1 MTPLAGGRTTLSLP
15 LVHRQA
21 GLTMI
26 ELMIAMALG
35 LLLMLVA
42 TSLLLS
48 SKAGYVAEDQ
58 IVQIHETGRYA
69 TEVLARAI
77 RQTGYEH
84 MDGERVAIMATADL
98 TANVA
103 GLDAMTLKK
112 TGAGLTSA
120 TSGDAVNGSDV
131 LAVRFFGDDAGDGNN
146 GTILNCA
153 GLAVSA
159 MTATGSAEQDRGW
172 SIFYVAK
179 DSAGEPELRC
189 KYQTKSGWNAD
200 AIARGVESF
209 QVLYGVDVHGGGTP
223 DQFINARD
231 VDALDDRLAL
241 NGNNAVERLADL
253 NRKTYW
259 KKVRSIRFS
268 LLVRGSQKAR
278 DDALTD
284 EYHLFGPVY
293 SRMQAD
299 SDKGVFITEQS
310 LPVATRDYIRKI
322 FTQTIQLRNDAA
334 GSDA

>member
-1 MTPLAGGRTTLSLP
+1 MNSLANQSAALQRVRCQS
-15 LVHRQA
+15 
-21 GLTMI
+21 GLTMV

-35 LLLMLVA
+35 LLILLA
-42 TSLLLS
+42 TTSLLLS
-48 SKAGYVAEDQ
+48 SKTGYIAEDQ
-58 IVQIHETGRYA
+58 MVQLHETGRYT

-84 MDGERVAIMATADL
+84 MDGERVAIVATAEL

-112 TGAGLTSA
+112 TGAGLSSA
-120 TSGDAVNGSDV
+120 TSSDVVNGSDI
-131 LAVRFFGDDAGDGNN
+131 LAVRFFGDDAGDGN

-153 GLAVSA
+153 GLAVPA
-159 MTATGSAEQDRGW
+159 VNAAGGAEQDRGW

-189 KYQTKSGWNAD
+189 KYQTKTGWNAD

-209 QVLYGVDVHGGGTP
+209 QVLYGVDVQGDGAP
-223 DQFINARD
+223 DQFITARD

-293 SRMQAD
+293 SRMHAG
-299 SDKGVFITEQS
+299 SDKGVHIVEQS
-310 LPVATRDYIRKI
+310 LPSATRDFIRKV

-334 GSDA
+334 GSNA

>member
-1 MTPLAGGRTTLSLP
+1 
-15 LVHRQA
+15 
-21 GLTMI
+21 MI
-26 ELMIAMALG
+26 ELMIAITLG
-35 LLLMLVA
+35 LLILLVT

-48 SKAGYVAEDQ
+48 SKAGYIAEDQ
-58 IVQIHETGRYA
+58 LVQLHETGRYA

-84 MDGERVAIMATADL
+84 RDGEHVAIVSTPEL

-112 TGAGLTSA
+112 TGTGLSSA
-120 TSGDAVNGSDV
+120 TGSDVVNGSDI
-131 LAVRFFGDDAGDGNN
+131 LALRFFGDDTGDGN

-153 GLAVSA
+153 GLAVPA
-159 MTATGSAEQDRGW
+159 MNAASSAEQDRGW

-179 DSAGEPELRC
+179 DSTGEPELRC

-209 QVLYGVDVHGGGTP
+209 QVLYGIDVQGDTAP
-223 DQFINARD
+223 DQFINASAI
-231 VDALDDRLAL
+231 DALDARLTL

-253 NRKTYW
+253 NRKTHW

-268 LLVRGSQKAR
+268 LLARGSQKAR

-284 EYHLFGPVY
+284 AYHLFDAAY
-293 SRMQAD
+293 SRLHAG
-299 SDKGVFITEQS
+299 SDKGVHVTEQS
-310 LPVATRDYIRKI
+310 LPAATRDTIRKI

-334 GSDA
+334 GNNA